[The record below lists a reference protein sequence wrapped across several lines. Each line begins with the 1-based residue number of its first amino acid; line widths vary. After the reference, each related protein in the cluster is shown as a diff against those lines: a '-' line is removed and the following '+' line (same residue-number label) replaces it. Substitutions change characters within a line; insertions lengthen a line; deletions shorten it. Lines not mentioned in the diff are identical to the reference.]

1 MSRPIQYHNGVP
13 WSPTVPTKI
22 QRKIRKVVTIDS
34 RDRVAQG
41 GATDANGML
50 LPLNSSYSVQ
60 LPDSLKNV
68 ISVKLVTAE
77 IPLSFYQFNSSTRT
91 PFMSVNGTM
100 SFKHGSGSTLT
111 ASVNGSFA
119 TASALGTAVAAAM
132 NTAANVNTYSASV
145 SATTGLLTITNS
157 AVGFTLYPA
166 TDALSTNT
174 NWGLAYYLGFLK
186 TGSYVSPSA
195 GESVSG
201 VHPVIFQPYTS
212 LLMELNLFNK
222 IDETSTTNRS
232 GNKDAYFAKIPIA
245 GIAPF
250 TNYYFPEASN
260 FINQTTLNPPLNKVQ
275 TLNVTFRFHDGSRP
289 YFLNAEHSF
298 TLEFEILEGTFDDFS
313 SVENGASL

>member
-41 GATDANGML
+41 GATDSNGML

-60 LPDSLKNV
+60 LPDALKNV
-68 ISVKLVTAE
+68 ISAKLLTAE
-77 IPLSFYQFNSSTRT
+77 VPLSFYQFNSSTKT
-91 PFMSVNGTM
+91 PFMTVNGTM
-100 SFKHGSGSTLT
+100 SFKHSTGSTVV
-111 ASVNGSFA
+111 ASVDGSFA
-119 TASALGTAVAAAM
+119 TATALATAVAAAM

-157 AVGFTLYPA
+157 AVGFTLYPS

-174 NWGLAYYLGFLK
+174 DWGLAYYLGFHK
-186 TGSYVSPSA
+186 AGSYAVGAAGSVTGSC
-195 GESVSG
+195 
-201 VHPVIFQPYTS
+201 PVVFQPYKS

-222 IDETSTTNRS
+222 VDETSTTNRS

-245 GIAPF
+245 GSTPF
-250 TNYYFPEASN
+250 TTYYFPEASN
-260 FINQTTLNPPLNKVQ
+260 FVNQTTLNPPLNKLQ
-275 TLNVTFRFHDGSRP
+275 TLNITFRFHDGSRP
-289 YFLNAEHSF
+289 YFRNAEHSF